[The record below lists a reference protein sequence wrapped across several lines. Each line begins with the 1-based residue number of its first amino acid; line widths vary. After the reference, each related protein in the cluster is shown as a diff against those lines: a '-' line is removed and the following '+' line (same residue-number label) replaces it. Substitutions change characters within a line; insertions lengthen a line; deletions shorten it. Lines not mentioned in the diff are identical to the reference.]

1 MTGNEGFRIVR
12 WDIAA
17 GRLDDILALV
27 HAAFQG
33 LDPPSSVLRE
43 TLLDFARRL
52 RDEITL
58 VAMADEAI
66 VGSMF
71 CAAEGDALY
80 LTRMA
85 VADGWRGQGV
95 GAALLATAEDHG
107 RAAAASGLT
116 LRVRRNLPGNRAYFE
131 RHGFVVTA
139 EGQDAGHPPYQV
151 MERPL
156 V

>member
-1 MTGNEGFRIVR
+1 
-12 WDIAA
+12 
-17 GRLDDILALV
+17 
-27 HAAFQG
+27 
-33 LDPPSSVLRE
+33 VLRE
-43 TLLDFARRL
+43 TLSDFARRL

-85 VADGWRGQGV
+85 VAAGRRGQGI

-107 RAAAASGLT
+107 RQDGAARLT
-116 LRVRRNLPGNRAYFE
+116 LRVRQNLPGNRAYFE
-131 RHGFVVTA
+131 GHGFVVTG

-151 MERPL
+151 MERLL

>member
-1 MTGNEGFRIVR
+1 MSDGQAFRIVR
-12 WDIAA
+12 WDVAA
-17 GRLDDILALV
+17 GRLDEILALV
-27 HAAFQG
+27 HATFQG

-43 TLLDFARRL
+43 TLSDFAMRL
-52 RDEITL
+52 REEITL
-58 VAMADEAI
+58 VAMADKAI

-85 VADGWRGQGV
+85 VAAGWRAKGIGS
-95 GAALLATAEDHG
+95 ALLAAAEDHG
-107 RAAAASGLT
+107 RQGGATRLT
-116 LRVRRNLPGNRAYFE
+116 LRVRQNLPGNRAYFE
-131 RHGFVVTA
+131 GHGFVVTG

-151 MERPL
+151 MERLL